1 MAGPLRILFVT
12 SVSPYPP
19 TVGGN
24 QRSNL
29 LLRALREL
37 GEVDLILYTR
47 DGLEE
52 SLPALQ
58 RDFGLVERIPWDLAG
73 RAFPFS
79 LVYPLAPARV
89 QNIAGTLMPR
99 ALDYRPV
106 RKVAR
111 RMRQRIAECKYDL
124 VVGRY
129 LLPTLK
135 TGCLGSTPALLD
147 LDDIDSHIYR
157 ERLKQPGLS
166 FARRAANWWQAFQIT
181 RLLPSR
187 LRLFDRIWV
196 CQDDEAVVGEIPNRA
211 YLPNIPFY
219 LPKPSDAPATGLRTI
234 LFVGSFYHLPNEPA
248 VDFFVNE
255 VWPILHARDA
265 SLRFRIVGSNL
276 QPHLRERWQRQPG
289 VEAVGFVED
298 LSEAYR
304 DCLFSVVPLQSVTG
318 TNIKILEALAHG
330 RACVV
335 TPAAQAGYAAHLR
348 HDDSVLV
355 ASTAAQFAAA
365 CQRLIDQP
373 VLRADLGRQGRAI
386 VDREFSYERFSRTVR
401 ETVESVLSA
410 ART

>member
-12 SVSPYPP
+12 SVSPFPP

-37 GEVDLILYTR
+37 GQVDLILYTR
-47 DGLEE
+47 DGLEDV
-52 SLPALQ
+52 LPRLE
-58 RDFGLVERIPWDLAG
+58 RDFGLVEKIPWDLAG

-79 LVYPLAPARV
+79 LIYRFAPGLV

-106 RKVAR
+106 AKVAR
-111 RMRQRIAECKYDL
+111 PIRRRMAERKYDL

-135 TGCLGSTPALLD
+135 TGCLGTTPALLD
-147 LDDIDSHIYR
+147 LDDIDSHVYR

-166 FARRAANWWQAFQIT
+166 FARRVANCWQAFQIT

-187 LRLFDRIWV
+187 LQLFDRIWV
-196 CQDDEAVVGEIPNRA
+196 CQEDESVVGEIPNRV

-219 LPKPSDAPATGLRTI
+219 LPSPSQSPAAASSRTI

-255 VWPILHARDA
+255 VWPILHGRDS
-265 SLRFRIVGSNL
+265 SLRFKIVGSNL
-276 QPHLRERWQRQPG
+276 QPHLRERWQKTPG
-289 VEAVGFVED
+289 VEAVGFVEE

-304 DCLFSVVPLQSVTG
+304 DCLFTVVPLQSVTG
-318 TNIKILEALAHG
+318 TNIKIIEALAHE
-330 RACVV
+330 RTCVV

-348 HDDSVLV
+348 HDGSVLV
-355 ASTAAQFAAA
+355 ASSPAEFAAA

-373 VLRADLGRQGRAI
+373 VLRAELGANGRAI
-386 VDREFSYERFSRTVR
+386 VDREFSYARFSRTVR
-401 ETVESVLSA
+401 ETVESVLSPA
-410 ART
+410 E